1 LENST
6 LTVIVLLL
14 LVGLRWVLLA
24 VGVALLVRPVSSCPA
39 CAASSTLG
47 LHRPWLRWLTS
58 WLEWRWCPQCG
69 WQGPARR
76 VPTPLRART
85 PRRVSQGS
93 RH

>member
-1 LENST
+1 LESST

-14 LVGLRWVLLA
+14 LVGLRWALLA

-39 CAASSTLG
+39 CTAASTLG
-47 LHRPWLRWLTS
+47 LHRPWLRWIVS

-76 VPTPLRART
+76 VSARERVGIPHRAGHES
-85 PRRVSQGS
+85 RR
-93 RH
+93 